1 MAKSRS
7 LWFPRARAIEFREEE
22 AGRPEG
28 DEVLAHSLYSGI
40 SQGTEM
46 LVFRGEA
53 PADLELDPSLMT
65 MAGSFRFPIKYGYS
79 SVARVVETGPDA
91 SVLGSGDIVFVHH
104 PHQTDYTVPD
114 RLAYRLPAGLS
125 PALGVFAANV
135 ETALNCVHDAAIRL
149 GDAVAVYG
157 QGVVGL
163 LITQLAR
170 RCGAGAV
177 FAVDRMAK
185 RRAMA
190 LEVGADYSFDPDR
203 DDPPEAI
210 RERTGGVGADVVI
223 EASGSPDALDSA
235 VRAAAF
241 EGLVVVVSW
250 YGAKPVTLHLG
261 EEFHRRRLHIR
272 SSQVSHLNP
281 VVAPRWSTK
290 RRMETALGLLPQLR
304 LEELLSHTFP
314 FEDAARAYEKI
325 EQAPDEVLQV
335 VLSYV

>member
-1 MAKSRS
+1 MVKSGS

-22 AGRPEG
+22 TGPPGG
-28 DEVLAHSLYSGI
+28 DQVLAQALYSGI

-53 PADLELDPSLMT
+53 PEGLELDPSLKTMT
-65 MAGSFRFPIKYGYS
+65 GSFRFPIKYGYS
-79 SVARVVETGPDA
+79 SVARVVETGPNA
-91 SVLGSGDIVFVHH
+91 SLLGSGDVVFVHH
-104 PHQTDYTVPD
+104 PHQTHYTVSEQ
-114 RLAYRLPAGLS
+114 LAFRLPEGLS
-125 PALGVFAANV
+125 PVLGVFAANV
-135 ETALNCVHDAAIRL
+135 ETALNCVHDATIRL
-149 GDAVAVYG
+149 GDSVAVYG

-170 RCGAGAV
+170 RCGAGTV

-185 RRAMA
+185 RRAVA
-190 LEVGADYSFDPDR
+190 RAVGADYSFDPDG

-210 RERTGGVGADVVI
+210 RERTGGLGADVVI
-223 EASGSPDALDSA
+223 EASGAPDALDSA
-235 VRAAAF
+235 VKSAAF
-241 EGLVVVVSW
+241 EGQVVVVSW

-261 EEFHRRRLHIR
+261 EDFHRRRLHIR

-281 VVAPRWSTK
+281 AVAPRWSTR
-290 RRMETALGLLPQLR
+290 RRMETALRLLSELQLD
-304 LEELLSHTFP
+304 ELLSDTFP
-314 FEDAARAYEKI
+314 FDDAARAYEKI